1 MLVVLPVVSIA
12 AVHAKA
18 APGLADAVFRL
29 TASPAPASDLA
40 VTLSIAQAG
49 AYLASMEQSITI
61 PAGQTTATGTFP
73 IADDY
78 TLASGGLAATVTGGG
93 RLYVPAPAPANAA
106 TVQVVVVDPP
116 IVAQWA
122 ENAYEVAEGQDMR
135 RPR

>member
-1 MLVVLPVVSIA
+1 MTLTLATPALLGQTVTLTYTVPAANPLRDRFGNPAGALTNHPVANETLVLVVLPVVSIA

-61 PAGQTTATGTFP
+61 PAG
-73 IADDY
+73 ADHGD
-78 TLASGGLAATVTGGG
+78 
-93 RLYVPAPAPANAA
+93 RDVP
-106 TVQVVVVDPP
+106 DC
-116 IVAQWA
+116 
-122 ENAYEVAEGQDMR
+122 R
-135 RPR
+135 